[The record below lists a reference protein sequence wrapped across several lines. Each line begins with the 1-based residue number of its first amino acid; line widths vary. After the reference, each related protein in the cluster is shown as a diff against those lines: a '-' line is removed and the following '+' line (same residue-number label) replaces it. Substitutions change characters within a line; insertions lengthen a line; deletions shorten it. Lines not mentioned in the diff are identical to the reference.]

1 MADTI
6 AGIVGLVFIALFV
19 FIVVAI
25 VSFKQKN
32 KPKGMKFLKFG
43 GIAFAIIAVLSIPY
57 SFLEKPTDSAQSDKV
72 DDKISTSV
80 DVSEEKKDENKS
92 AEIEH
97 EQVINTTSETQVN
110 VQTTVQKP
118 ANTDKPKNDTTS
130 SKIANMTEGELNAE
144 QYPAKA
150 GAMLYDKTESKF
162 KGMEYYFKG
171 EVVAVKSLEGLFG
184 NMENALL
191 IKNDQG
197 YVLPVF
203 PPYEID
209 VNIGDTLEATGP
221 LSGDGYAASDLGVS
235 NVVGMTGA
243 MNATQ
248 ISVNGQIQ

>member
-1 MADTI
+1 MVD
-6 AGIVGLVFIALFV
+6 FIARIGALISMAMVVLFV
-19 FIVVAI
+19 VSIVKY
-25 VSFKQKN
+25 KQNN
-32 KPKGMKFLKFG
+32 KSEGIKFLKFA
-43 GIAFAIIAVLSIPY
+43 GIAFAIMVVLAIPY
-57 SFLEKPTDSAQSDKV
+57 SFLEEPTDSAQSDKV
-72 DDKISTSV
+72 DEKISTSV
-80 DVSEEKKDENKS
+80 DTTDKKQDEENDYKQDTD
-92 AEIEH
+92 
-97 EQVINTTSETQVN
+97 TTNESQVN
-110 VQTTVQKP
+110 VQATEDKSNAVV
-118 ANTDKPKNDTTS
+118 KPKTESKSTTMS
-130 SKIANMTEGELNAE
+130 EGESNAE
-144 QYPAKA
+144 QYPAKP

-248 ISVNGQIQ
+248 ISVNGEIQ